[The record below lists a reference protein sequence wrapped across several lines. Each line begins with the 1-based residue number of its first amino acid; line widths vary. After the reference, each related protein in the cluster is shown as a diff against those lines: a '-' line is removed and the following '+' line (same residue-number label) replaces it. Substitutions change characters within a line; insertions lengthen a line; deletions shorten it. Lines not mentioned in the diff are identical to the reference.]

1 MRIETVVELSEA
13 EQRFA
18 DTVGLARITR
28 ARQRGA
34 ADRVRPATEELRA
47 RYDQTGAGA
56 EIAVRRLLGLPYVG
70 AMVEYEHGRADLRL
84 HTKLLDVKSTE
95 YPGGMLQRHRASSSK
110 ADAYLLVIRQD
121 RRYLMVGWA
130 TASEL
135 MREENYANGR
145 WANTYTLA
153 QDKLHCFTTL
163 RTWARATEST
173 SRCHMGKCA
182 PGSAEA
188 GRARAG

>member
-1 MRIETVVELSEA
+1 MRIETVIELSEA

-18 DTVGLARITR
+18 DTVGTARTAW
-28 ARQRGA
+28 ARQRGC

-70 AMVEYEHGRADLRL
+70 AMVEYEEGRADLRL

-95 YPGGMLQRHRASSSK
+95 YPGGMLQRHRASTSR
-110 ADAYLLVIRQD
+110 ADAYLLVIRQE

-130 TASEL
+130 TATEL
-135 MREENYANGR
+135 MREANYGNGR
-145 WANTYTLA
+145 WANSYTLA
-153 QDKLHCFTTL
+153 QNQLRCFTTL
-163 RTWARATEST
+163 RTWARGAQPADRCDLGKRAT
-173 SRCHMGKCA
+173 G
-182 PGSAEA
+182 GAEA
-188 GRARAG
+188 GHARAG